1 MGSHLGSPLTHSEL
15 GCCSELARIYHYYIF
30 GPKYEQ
36 LTVGSLLPLP
46 LPPSAVRI
54 DDFPPCPAK
63 SLLHMEVRCSHAP
76 CSMHLQIHSTPALIP
91 SLLLLMQMRKAH
103 CSRSTQHQHAAR
115 IMQHTTR
122 STQHTT
128 RSMQHTTRSMQRTT
142 RSMQHATRSM
152 QLRLASICGPQAASA
167 PISHGEYARLA
178 AQSWCIALPGHRRE
192 RPWASLRCA
201 ALQ

>member
-1 MGSHLGSPLTHSEL
+1 MGSHLGSPLTHGEL
-15 GCCSELARIYHYYIF
+15 GGCSELARIYHYYIF

-91 SLLLLMQMRKAH
+91 SLLLLMQMHKAH
-103 CSRSTQHQHAAR
+103 CSRSTQHATPA
-115 IMQHTTR
+115 R
-122 STQHTT
+122 STHHAKYNT
-128 RSMQHTTRSMQRTT
+128 
-142 RSMQHATRSM
+142 QHATYNTQHATYNTHHATYNTQHATPVGLDLRSTGCLCSDQPRRVRTVGSAVM
-152 QLRLASICGPQAASA
+152 VHCFAWPQA
-167 PISHGEYARLA
+167 
-178 AQSWCIALPGHRRE
+178 
-192 RPWASLRCA
+192 
-201 ALQ
+201 